1 MAIKKEKFVAVVPA
15 STPLLQFKDDGTIV
29 LKKVLLSYPNLWE
42 DKLKER
48 TDAKTGEKIPKRF
61 SATGIMPIASHKKE
75 IVVLKNYLRDLCKEH
90 FGMEVDPSNLC
101 LRDGKYQ
108 QGDEYKSSWY
118 LAAGNT
124 LERPPQTVDRNPSKE
139 VTFKD
144 HKLYP
149 GAVVNI
155 MVKLW
160 VQNNDYGKKINAN
173 LLIVQYVDEGTEF
186 GEGSGPAASE
196 AMDDISS
203 EFPDENEDI
212 GGDDD
217 DDLDGDDLDDD
228 DDL

>member
-1 MAIKKEKFVAVVPA
+1 MAVKKEKFVAQIPA
-15 STPLLQFKDDGTIV
+15 NLPNLVFKDDGTIV
-29 LKKVLLSYPNLWE
+29 VKKVWLSYPNLWE

-48 TDAKTGEKIPKRF
+48 TDPKTGEKIPKRF
-61 SATGIMPIASHKKE
+61 SASGIMPIATHKKE
-75 IVVLKNYLRDLCKEH
+75 IIALKNYLRDLCREH

-108 QGDEYKSSWY
+108 PGDEYKSAWY
-118 LAAGNT
+118 LATGNT

-149 GAVVNI
+149 GALVNI
-155 MVKLW
+155 MFKLW
-160 VQNNDYGKKINAN
+160 IQNNDYGKKINAN
-173 LLIVQYVDEGTEF
+173 LLIVQFVDDGKEF
-186 GEGSGPAASE
+186 GEGSGPAASD

-203 EFPDENEDI
+203 EFPDEEEDI

-217 DDLDGDDLDDD
+217 DGLDDLDDD
-228 DDL
+228 DL